1 MATPIRFNP
10 LPRDPRKELS
20 DRLDEAPI
28 EHAEAL
34 LSGYEVLQRLHES
47 GILDM
52 LKGAL
57 GEGAALL
64 ETAVDVAKAPE
75 TIRSIRNLL
84 LMGKLLG
91 AIDPELL
98 TAFLR
103 AIPHGLDKI
112 AAKRQE
118 TPTIFALIQK
128 FNNEDSRRTM
138 AMAAEL
144 LESIGK
150 GLKGG

>member
-1 MATPIRFNP
+1 VAAPIHFKP
-10 LPRDPRKELS
+10 LPRDPRKELR
-20 DRLDEAPI
+20 DRLEEAPI

-84 LMGKLLG
+84 LMNKLLG

-98 TAFLR
+98 TALLR
-103 AIPHGLDKI
+103 AIPHGLDRV

-118 TPTIFALIQK
+118 TPKLFTLIQK
-128 FNNEDSRRTM
+128 FNSEDSRRTI

-144 LESIGK
+144 LESVGK
-150 GLKGG
+150 SLKSP